1 MPCERNELSHYTCSN
16 IHEQHQ
22 GHAKHDRVSA
32 SQQRP
37 ARCVTS
43 PGITAHGRD
52 ASRAAVWH
60 VGRRVDEY
68 CMWWSSSKKLLL
80 WLLDIFSTL
89 LLTQHSMKAR
99 ESISRCGIT
108 SFIKV
113 KYMNTFISTIDYLT
127 QTCFT
132 AARTSQD
139 DKSKGLR
146 DDWLGG
152 KRFLAFLKAENR
164 TRHATHSNK

>member
-1 MPCERNELSHYTCSN
+1 MPCERNELSHYTCTN

-22 GHAKHDRVSA
+22 GHAKHDRVSP

-68 CMWWSSSKKLLL
+68 CLWWSSSKKLASWHFQYTFTYVAFNEGQRKYFTVWSYFFLL
-80 WLLDIFSTL
+80 KWRLWILLFL
-89 LLTQHSMKAR
+89 LL
-99 ESISRCGIT
+99 IT
-108 SFIKV
+108 WHRRV
-113 KYMNTFISTIDYLT
+113 L
-127 QTCFT
+127 QQ
-132 AARTSQD
+132 RGRSQD

-152 KRFLAFLKAENR
+152 KRFSAFLKAENR
-164 TRHATHSNK
+164 TRHAAHSNK